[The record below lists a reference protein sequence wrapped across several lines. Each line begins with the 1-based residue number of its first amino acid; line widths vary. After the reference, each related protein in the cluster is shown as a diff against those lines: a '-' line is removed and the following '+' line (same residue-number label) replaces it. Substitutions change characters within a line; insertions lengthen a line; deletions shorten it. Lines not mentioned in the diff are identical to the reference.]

1 MIMKSLILPVFFFSV
16 GESFLTPSPFVSTQ
30 GSLTSTADVSFLKNR
45 QLLQLNAEANE
56 IDDDEDAEPGTM
68 RVAEIKSELDLRG
81 INYSDC
87 FDKESLANKL
97 IEARARY
104 VRQKQ

>member
-1 MIMKSLILPVFFFSV
+1 MIMKSLILPLFFISV
-16 GESFLTPSPFVSTQ
+16 GESFLTSAPFVSRQ
-30 GSLTSTADVSFLKNR
+30 GRLTSTTDASFLKNR

-104 VRQKQ
+104 VRQES

>member
-1 MIMKSLILPVFFFSV
+1 MKSLILSVFFISV
-16 GESFLTPSPFVSTQ
+16 GESFLTSAPFVSTQ
-30 GSLTSTADVSFLKNR
+30 GSLTSTANVSFLKNR